1 MTQHGNQIRP
11 CECYIHTERREC
23 TDSFLRRF
31 NLKNKRRKVAEED
44 ELQESVR
51 TISALFSSAGSGIA
65 PASTEFDS
73 SDQPLDARVASI
85 SAEIA
90 AAIAQ
95 AQSRA
100 YEDDE
105 DEESGSG
112 QEMSVLETIGPNTSG
127 IRGDD
132 FKQATRLIEREFEDD
147 DSDAF
152 PVPLR
157 TRKAKACGVGIKR
170 KR

>member
-1 MTQHGNQIRP
+1 MLPTSGALH
-11 CECYIHTERREC
+11 
-23 TDSFLRRF
+23 
-31 NLKNKRRKVAEED
+31 EE
-44 ELQESVR
+44 
-51 TISALFSSAGSGIA
+51 
-65 PASTEFDS
+65 
-73 SDQPLDARVASI
+73 PLEVRVASI

-95 AQSRA
+95 AQSRV

-105 DEESGSG
+105 DDDDDEQSGSG
-112 QEMSVLETIGPNTSG
+112 QEMDGPEIIGPNTSG
-127 IRGDD
+127 IRGLGIGD
-132 FKQATRLIEREFEDD
+132 TRTVDKDGRILVEEDD

-157 TRKAKACGVGIKR
+157 TRKGKDSPVTGTKR

>member
-1 MTQHGNQIRP
+1 M
-11 CECYIHTERREC
+11 
-23 TDSFLRRF
+23 L
-31 NLKNKRRKVAEED
+31 
-44 ELQESVR
+44 
-51 TISALFSSAGSGIA
+51 
-65 PASTEFDS
+65 PASRDIL
-73 SDQPLDARVASI
+73 QPDEPLEIRVASI

-95 AQSRA
+95 AQSRV
-100 YEDDE
+100 YDDEDDEDE

-112 QEMSVLETIGPNTSG
+112 QEMGGPETIVPNTSG
-127 IRGDD
+127 IRGLGGGENRIMD
-132 FKQATRLIEREFEDD
+132 KEGRRLVEEDD

-157 TRKAKACGVGIKR
+157 ARKGKDSPVTGNKR